1 MFIIF
6 ILSVSLLIRDSKQY
20 TWLVLNISFG
30 VFCDFLSYLVSIG
43 DIHSGHD
50 IRNIIKQ
57 AGTKSSDI
65 FISGRGTGYWT
76 ESPTSSEI
84 FLKFQTF
91 LSLKRDPTGVGSFF
105 HKISSFV

>member
-50 IRNIIKQ
+50 IRNIIKH

-76 ESPTSSEI
+76 ESPTSSKI

-105 HKISSFV
+105 HKISIFV